1 MHPTSPCPE
10 QDPPHDRHHQATLY
24 ASLELSR
31 SAWLVTSLAPGSGK
45 MSKHSVAAGDGAAL
59 LALLSRLRG
68 GVERSVGGPVGVV
81 VVQEAGMDGFWLHR
95 LLEAEGVE
103 SHVVDPGSVAAP
115 RRQRRAKTDAID
127 GETLLRTLLAWR
139 RGEPRVC
146 AMVRPPSPG
155 EEDRRRPSR
164 ERGTLLEERVRH
176 TNRIKG
182 LLATQG
188 VYDFEPLRPD
198 RLERLGALVTGDGR
212 PLPAR
217 LGAELRRELERLEL
231 VQRQIAEVEAERDAA
246 VEPGPGAEPS
256 PVALLAGL
264 KAIGPQI
271 AAVLYHEGLYRSF
284 ANRREVAAYAG
295 LAPTPWR
302 SGKVAREQGISKA
315 GNPRLRHA
323 MVELAWL
330 WVRHQPESAPS
341 RWFRAR
347 VGQERGRVRRV
358 AIVALAR
365 RLLVAL
371 WRYLAHGEVP
381 EGAVLKAA

>member
-1 MHPTSPCPE
+1 MHPTGPCPE

-31 SAWLVTSLAPGSGK
+31 SVWLVTSLAPGGGK

-59 LALLSRLRG
+59 LALLARLRG
-68 GVERSVGGPVGVV
+68 RVERSAGGPVGVG
-81 VVQEAGMDGFWLHR
+81 VVQEAGMDGFWVHR
-95 LLEAEGVE
+95 LLEAEGIE

-146 AMVRPPSPG
+146 AMVAAPTP
-155 EEDRRRPSR
+155 EQEDRRRTAR
-164 ERGTLLEERVRH
+164 ERGTLLKERVRH

-212 PLPAR
+212 LLPAR
-217 LGAELRRELERLEL
+217 LKAELRREVERLEL

-246 VEPGPGAEPS
+246 EPEAEPS
-256 PVALLAGL
+256 PVASLKGL
-264 KAIGPQI
+264 EGVGPRT
-271 AAVLYHEGLYRSF
+271 AAVLYHEGL
-284 ANRREVAAYAG
+284 
-295 LAPTPWR
+295 
-302 SGKVAREQGISKA
+302 
-315 GNPRLRHA
+315 
-323 MVELAWL
+323 
-330 WVRHQPESAPS
+330 
-341 RWFRAR
+341 
-347 VGQERGRVRRV
+347 
-358 AIVALAR
+358 
-365 RLLVAL
+365 
-371 WRYLAHGEVP
+371 
-381 EGAVLKAA
+381 

>member
-1 MHPTSPCPE
+1 
-10 QDPPHDRHHQATLY
+10 
-24 ASLELSR
+24 
-31 SAWLVTSLAPGSGK
+31 
-45 MSKHSVAAGDGAAL
+45 
-59 LALLSRLRG
+59 
-68 GVERSVGGPVGVV
+68 
-81 VVQEAGMDGFWLHR
+81 MDGFWVHR
-95 LLEAEGVE
+95 LLEAHGIE

-155 EEDRRRPSR
+155 EEDRRRTSR
-164 ERGTLLEERVRH
+164 ERGTLLKERVRH

-198 RLERLGALVTGDGR
+198 RLERLGALRTGDGR

-217 LGAELRRELERLEL
+217 LKAELLRAIERLEL
-231 VQRQIAEVEAERDAA
+231 LQRQIAEVEAERDAA
-246 VEPGPGAEPS
+246 VEPGPGVEPS

-271 AAVLYHEGLYRSF
+271 AAVLYHEGLYRTF

-302 SGKVAREQGISKA
+302 SGKV
-315 GNPRLRHA
+315 
-323 MVELAWL
+323 
-330 WVRHQPESAPS
+330 
-341 RWFRAR
+341 
-347 VGQERGRVRRV
+347 
-358 AIVALAR
+358 
-365 RLLVAL
+365 
-371 WRYLAHGEVP
+371 
-381 EGAVLKAA
+381 